1 MSDTGI
7 GQVIPSFYTELPAT
21 TFRRGPLIG
30 QFYWVVAP
38 FLTAVPWIYDVQR
51 ADPTEHTVAT
61 GKIRPIDKTD
71 FRPKSRLPIKV
82 LSLRETEELLIHR
95 SKKRLAVVISAR
107 YTIFDDIAAILRQR
121 GQRHLQEDSVIVVP
135 LYGVENK
142 THSGGFPAGMT
153 AKIQA
158 LQYRQFFYCPGH
170 AVVKEGVLRLDR
182 LQPVLP
188 HQLSIEPTQ
197 VALHPE
203 ALSVL
208 LTMVRALFGAP
219 LDEDFIALQS
229 LLRETL
235 PS

>member
-1 MSDTGI
+1 MSEPGI
-7 GQVIPSFYTELPAT
+7 GQVIPSFYTDLPAN
-21 TFRRGPLIG
+21 TFRRGPVVG
-30 QFYWVVAP
+30 QFFWVVAP
-38 FLTAVPWIYDVQR
+38 FLAHIPWVYDVQR

-71 FRPKSRLPIKV
+71 FRPKNRLPIKV
-82 LSLRETEELLIHR
+82 LSLRETEELLIGR
-95 SKKRLAVVISAR
+95 GKKRLAVVISAH
-107 YTIFDDIAAILRQR
+107 YTIFHDIAAILRQR
-121 GQRHLQEDSVIVVP
+121 GQSHLQEDSVIVVP

-142 THSGGFPAGMT
+142 THSGGFPPSMT

-158 LQYRQFFYCPGH
+158 LQYRQFFHCPGH
-170 AVVKEGVLRLDR
+170 PVIKEGVLRLDR

-188 HQLSIEPTQ
+188 HQLSMEPTQ

-203 ALSVL
+203 ALGVL

-219 LDEDFIALQS
+219 LDEDFVALQS